1 MSFGGGGSGAL
12 PNHEHT
18 NIPLDGGPLAPNA
31 TTFGLAN
38 GSILVSNGATVQ
50 QLAIGSEGD
59 NLTAGVGGALSWE
72 AHVAG
77 DVLAANL
84 VMANSTTIG
93 DYTQPAAATATSAV
107 PVTGETT
114 TANNE
119 TGGTNGS
126 SNIFVF
132 VGQLTGLAVG
142 ATIKSVEVNCS
153 VTDGA
158 NWRAGYYT
166 DSGAGVPD
174 ALMEDIGEVG
184 ALAAGFNTAN
194 ANLTQ
199 VVPADGIVWVAV
211 QCSTAGATVVARAAS
226 TGGYSDANAYASGLP
241 DPFSSSGADR
251 AVDVKITT
259 VTALG
264 QPASNAIDDNL
275 ATYWESNSEVNPAIY
290 VDMSASTTTSNLA
303 VYPNTATTETE
314 IKIQSSTDAVAWTD
328 KRTITYSNLT
338 EAAWNYIRFNIT
350 TARYWRIYGNSGN
363 AGVMAIDEIKVL
375 DAVSDADVRTLHGH
389 IPISTSDTS
398 LNNAGV

>member
-1 MSFGGGGSGAL
+1 MSFGGGGGGAL

-50 QLAIGSEGD
+50 QLSIGSEGD

-93 DYTQPAAATATSAV
+93 DYTQPVAAVATSAV
-107 PVTGETT
+107 PTSGETT

-119 TGGTNGS
+119 TGATNTD
-126 SNIFVF
+126 SNIRVYT
-132 VGQLTGLAVG
+132 GKITGLSVG
-142 ATIKSVEVNCS
+142 ATIKSVEVDCA

-158 NWRAGYYT
+158 NWKTGYYT
-166 DSGAGVPD
+166 DNGGVPD
-174 ALMEDIGEVG
+174 VLMEDIGEVG
-184 ALAAGFNTAN
+184 ALAVGFNTAN

-199 VVPADGIVWVAV
+199 VVPSDGIVWVAI
-211 QCSTAGATVVARAAS
+211 QFSTAAAS
-226 TGGYSDANAYASGLP
+226 FVAGTPPNTGYLDSNPYASGLP
-241 DPFSSSGADR
+241 NPFTSGG
-251 AVDVKITT
+251 VDKEVNVKITT
-259 VTALG
+259 VTSPG

-275 ATYWESNSEVNPAIY
+275 ATYWESNSETNPAIY
-290 VDMSASTTTSNLA
+290 VDMNASTTTSNIA

-314 IKIQSSTDAVAWTD
+314 IKIQSSSDAVAWTD

-350 TARYWRIYGNSGN
+350 SARYWRIYGNSGN
-363 AGVMAIDEIKVL
+363 TGVMAIDEIKVL

-389 IPISTSDTS
+389 IPISSSDTS